1 MFQFPRFPQPTL
13 FHSGRRDT
21 PQQVPGFPIR
31 TSTDQRSVDN
41 SPWLIAV
48 THVLHRYQVPRHPP
62 LAFHSLEEQRCSYS
76 LCKSQ
81 TANHHHNQQQHHT
94 RGHQHTPHPK
104 TGTVPAAPRTPGT
117 TPTGP
122 LPQNRREDT
131 RTHPD
136 HPPGNQTA
144 STSRQPDRQ
153 APNEAPTRKLNPRKT
168 RRHYELLRKEV
179 IQPHLPVRLPCYD
192 FTPIADPT
200 FDSSLPKGLG
210 HRLRVLPTFVV

>member
-62 LAFHSLEEQRCSYS
+62 LAFHSLEKQRYSYS

-81 TANHHHNQQQHHT
+81 TANHHHNQQQQHHT
-94 RGHQHTPHPK
+94 RGHQHTPTQKNGGPCQRRHAHQEQPQPGRSLK
-104 TGTVPAAPRTPGT
+104 TEERTLAPTPTTHQETKRPQPADSPTDRHRTRLQPGNSTPAKHEGT
-117 TPTGP
+117 T
-122 LPQNRREDT
+122 
-131 RTHPD
+131 
-136 HPPGNQTA
+136 
-144 STSRQPDRQ
+144 
-153 APNEAPTRKLNPRKT
+153 
-168 RRHYELLRKEV
+168 
-179 IQPHLPVRLPCYD
+179 
-192 FTPIADPT
+192 
-200 FDSSLPKGLG
+200 SSLE
-210 HRLRVLPTFVV
+210 RR